1 VLSLDVALGEYDFER
16 VLVEAEPDR
25 CRQGAAVLPV
35 GGEDSRRGRVQQRLH
50 IIQRHIDTLRANAR
64 EEALGTVPTVT

>member
-35 GGEDSRRGRVQQRLH
+35 GGEDAGEGASSSDCTSSSVTSTPYARTRARRL
-50 IIQRHIDTLRANAR
+50 
-64 EEALGTVPTVT
+64 